1 MPTPGSLRSPS
12 HPSRLRFAG
21 RAGRLGAMGA
31 VVLGLAAI
39 PVVRSWAARG
49 QRFVASSATWG
60 YEQRGMLTDQGA
72 YGLLFHTTLE
82 KDPWVEVDLG
92 AERDV
97 RSIQVDNRSDCCEE
111 RAIPLRAEIAGE
123 DGAFAEV
130 ARRDAPFERW
140 TIALPAGA
148 RARFVRLVA
157 ERTTMLHLQS
167 IRVR

>member
-1 MPTPGSLRSPS
+1 MPAALV
-12 HPSRLRFAG
+12 
-21 RAGRLGAMGA
+21 RLGALGT
-31 VVLGLAAI
+31 VVVGLAAI
-39 PVVRSWAARG
+39 PVVRSLHARDE
-49 QRFVASSATWG
+49 RFVASSTTWG

-92 AERDV
+92 AEREV
-97 RSIQVDNRSDCCEE
+97 RSIQVDNRADCCAE

-123 DGAFAEV
+123 DGELTEI
-130 ARRDAPFERW
+130 ARRDAPFDRW
-140 TIALPAGA
+140 TIDLPAPA

-157 ERTTMLHLQS
+157 EGTTMLHLQA